1 VILWLLLL
9 AAEPV
14 VDLPPEDPLVA
25 LKGTVVAAIRNCG
38 AKPNGEIVAC
48 SPDRG
53 YSERERRL
61 QKLKKPKPIPGG
73 PGITFDVQGGTRPSG
88 PEDK

>member
-9 AAEPV
+9 SAAPADDV
-14 VDLPPEDPLVA
+14 PEDPLVA

-53 YSERERRL
+53 YSERERRI
-61 QKLKKPKPIPGG
+61 QKLKKPKPIDGG
-73 PGITFDVQGGTRPSG
+73 PGITFEVQSGTRPSG
-88 PEDK
+88 PDPR